1 MKTPT
6 LLLAAVLLTSK
17 AGPDEVFLKGGG
29 QLSGKIVSRTATT
42 RRTSPWTRRASRC
55 PAETPSRPS
64 GSVETHGRRL
74 RPVEPETV
82 TYAPVTTGEARD
94 SPF

>member
-29 QLSGKIVSRTATT
+29 QLSGKIVSRMATT
-42 RRTSPWTRRASRC
+42 SRTSPWTRLGSRC
-55 PAETPSRPS
+55 PTETPACPS
-64 GSVETHGRRL
+64 GSAETHVRRL
-74 RPVEPETV
+74 RALEPETV
-82 TYAPVTTGEARD
+82 TYAAVTTGEARD